1 MKKVVIRSMLFAFMA
16 IIGSSVLF
24 SAKAQSKTANPKVY
38 AVINKADWCP
48 ACQANGGKVM
58 NEVMPACM
66 NLKVKFIPNDLT
78 NETTIAA
85 SAAELKKM
93 KVYNSVKDTKTTGL
107 ILLVDAKTKKVIR
120 QISVTK
126 PAEEIIKEITA
137 AQG

>member
-1 MKKVVIRSMLFAFMA
+1 MKKVVIQSMLLAFIA
-16 IIGSSVLF
+16 VIGSSVLF
-24 SAKAQSKTANPKVY
+24 SAKAQTKAASPKVY

-58 NEVMPACM
+58 NEVIPACM
-66 NLKVKFIPNDLT
+66 NLKVKFVPNDLT
-78 NETTIAA
+78 NDQTIAT
-85 SAAELKKM
+85 SAAELKKV
-93 KVYNSVKDTKTTGL
+93 KVYNAVKDTKSTGL
-107 ILLVDAKTKKVIR
+107 ILLVDAKTKKVIK

>member
-1 MKKVVIRSMLFAFMA
+1 MKKAVIQSMLFAFVA

-24 SAKAQSKTANPKVY
+24 SAKAQTKTASPKVY
-38 AVINKADWCP
+38 AVINKADWCHV
-48 ACQANGGKVM
+48 CQANGGKVM

-66 NLKVKFIPNDLT
+66 NLKVKFVPNDLT
-78 NETTIAA
+78 NEQTIAS
-85 SAAELKKM
+85 SAAELKKI

-107 ILLVDAKTKKVIR
+107 ILLVDPKTKKVIK
-120 QISVTK
+120 QISVAK